1 MTSSYLL
8 SRAAAPADTLET
20 AARLRLVRA
29 GLKSVP
35 GVSSTQDGASRGQE
49 AHAFIDRLAELSP
62 GAWLEFGRELALD
75 PVAVARC
82 RQARIALDSILAD
95 SALSI
100 AAWRICDAVETLA
113 FPTMRCSGKW
123 TREQRRLVALAH
135 HGAECAALA
144 LLSRD
149 HLDEASAGALIG
161 RFSTS

>member
-100 AAWRICDAVETLA
+100 AAWRICDAIETLL
-113 FPTMRCSGKW
+113 FLTRRCSGNW
-123 TREQRRLVALAH
+123 TREQRRLAALAH

-144 LLSRD
+144 MLSRD
-149 HLDEASAGALIG
+149 HLDGETMGALIG
-161 RFSTS
+161 IFSTG